1 MFNPKVSNPNLSNNI
16 TQMKSGE
23 DQPRF
28 IAGGNQIGYYLGVKG
43 NNRTAEIPKTTH
55 YSTYEKI
62 VKNYHK
68 I

>member
-1 MFNPKVSNPNLSNNI
+1 
-16 TQMKSGE
+16 MKSGE
-23 DQPRF
+23 LQPRF

-43 NNRTAEIPKTTH
+43 NNRTAEIPNTTH

-68 I
+68 K